1 MKIRKHQIHF
11 FILLFA
17 ASSLL
22 FQLPPEAFAST
33 PSDITATDSETDGVN
48 SFDALRDP
56 KAVSTFVI
64 GSSTYAI
71 VASND
76 GVQIIDISDPTAIV
90 AKDNVDDGD
99 TDSNGNTFTE
109 LDGPSSVDTFVIGSS
124 TYAIIGD
131 VSNGDVQIIDI
142 SDPTDI
148 LATDTATDIVQSG
161 DDPGFVGFECA
172 VAFNDFVKNYDLQI
186 SAEDV
191 IDRYKEFSATMN
203 SIQKDVYVIID
214 IKLNFH
220 P

>member
-1 MKIRKHQIHF
+1 MKIGMRHLHL

-22 FQLPPEAFAST
+22 FQLPPEVFAST
-33 PSDITATDSETDGVN
+33 PSDITATDSKTDGVD
-48 SFDALRDP
+48 SFDALRDA

-71 VASND
+71 VVSNE

-90 AKDNVDDGD
+90 AKDNVDEGD

-109 LDGPSSVDTFVIGSS
+109 LDSLSSVDTFVIGSS

-131 VSNGDVQIIDI
+131 ISNGDVQIIDI

-148 LATDTATDIVQSG
+148 LATDTATDIVQTCLLYTSPSPR
-161 DDPGFVGFECA
+161 DRSLSRMPS
-172 VAFNDFVKNYDLQI
+172 
-186 SAEDV
+186 SA
-191 IDRYKEFSATMN
+191 
-203 SIQKDVYVIID
+203 
-214 IKLNFH
+214 
-220 P
+220 